1 MFVQQ
6 ALSGSMPAIW
16 GWVAQATFAG
26 TKDIRHKTYDLW
38 SYSGRVEVV
47 G

>member
-1 MFVQQ
+1 
-6 ALSGSMPAIW
+6 MPAIW

-38 SYSGRVEVV
+38 SYSGRVEEV